1 MMEKLR
7 MRWLEAVRRVGRLRT
22 TAAASVA
29 HAEVMEHVREG
40 GDLTPRFALMTV
52 LSCGIA
58 ILGLLQNS
66 AAVIIG
72 AMLVSPLMGPI
83 VALGF
88 SLTTVDYRQ
97 MKRSV
102 LALGVGLLLA
112 LVISIVIVSVSP
124 LQAETPEILART
136 QPNLFDLLVAVFS
149 GLAGGYAVITR
160 KGEAIVGVAI
170 ATALMPPLAVVGY
183 GVATLKMHVATG
195 SFLLFMTNLLAIALS
210 VALLARWY
218 RFTSRDSPVN
228 VMWQTV
234 LTLVTFA
241 ALSVPLGLALIDIGR
256 KTVINVAV
264 RSEVE
269 REFDKRRSSIE
280 RLAITGGQDAP
291 LDVVATVLT
300 PEFRAQAESTIET
313 RIRRNLGTEANVTLD
328 QVVMSHEDIDQ
339 RISRQ
344 AAETALLRSDLEPL
358 AAAQRARQEAV
369 GAVKAAVFFPVR
381 TMDIEPEAR
390 RIRVEP
396 TADADVSLNALRQ
409 LETSLHDRFPGW
421 DIAVMPVVA
430 PLPSLYFETGRE
442 NFLIG
447 QHQVVD
453 DIIWALK
460 AWQVKAVTTHG
471 FASTSGSVTAN
482 RLLAERRAEW
492 VAESLRAAG
501 FDAVPVA
508 DFRPPDQRDLERRFG
523 LTYFQRVDI
532 RIGHGPQP
540 TPVPVAAEAGVL
552 DRGPIG
558 SVGDGDT

>member
-1 MMEKLR
+1 MIEELR
-7 MRWLEAVRRVGRLRT
+7 RRGSDAVRSALRRARRLRT
-22 TAAASVA
+22 SAAASVP
-29 HAEVMEHVREG
+29 HGEVMEHVRDG

-66 AAVIIG
+66 VAVIIG

-112 LVISIVIVSVSP
+112 LVISILVVSVSP

-149 GLAGGYAVITR
+149 GLAGGYAVIKR

-183 GVATLKMHVATG
+183 GIATLKIHIAMG

-210 VALLARWY
+210 VALQARWY
-218 RFTSRDSPVN
+218 RFTSSDSPVN

-241 ALSVPLGLALIDIGR
+241 ALSLPLGLALVDIAR
-256 KTVINVAV
+256 KTVINVTV
-264 RSEVE
+264 RAEIE
-269 REFDKRRSSIE
+269 REFDRRRSSIE
-280 RLAITGGQDAP
+280 RLEIAGGGKTP
-291 LDVVATVLT
+291 LEVMATVLT
-300 PEFRAQAESTIET
+300 PEFRSGAEADIGA
-313 RIRRNLGTEANVTLD
+313 RIGEKLGGEASVSLD
-328 QVVMSHEDIDQ
+328 QVVVSREDLDQ
-339 RISRQ
+339 RISKQ
-344 AAETALLRSDLEPL
+344 AAETALLRADLEPL
-358 AAAQRARQEAV
+358 ARAYRDRQAAVEAV
-369 GAVKAAVFFPVR
+369 RSAVLFPVR
-381 TMDIEPEAR
+381 TMDVEPEER

-396 TADADVSLNALRQ
+396 TAEAEVSLRALRQ
-409 LETSLHDRFPGW
+409 LETSLHARFPDW
-421 DIAVMPVVA
+421 DIAVIPVVA
-430 PLPSLYFETGRE
+430 PLPSLYFESGRE

-447 QHQVVD
+447 QHETVD
-453 DIIWALK
+453 DIVWALK
-460 AWQVKAVTTHG
+460 AWQVDAVTAFG
-471 FASTSGSVTAN
+471 FASSTGSVSAN

-501 FDAVPVA
+501 FDARAVA
-508 DFRPPDQRDLERRFG
+508 EFRVPDQRDLERRFG

-532 RIGHGPQP
+532 RLGHGPR
-540 TPVPVAAEAGVL
+540 PVPVPLAPG
-552 DRGPIG
+552 G
-558 SVGDGDT
+558 